1 MPQLELALATV
12 KVIEANTFPPIF
24 EEPDG
29 YTFSVKEGEQGLSV
43 GFVKVLDML
52 PRVFLDM

>member
-1 MPQLELALATV
+1 MELALVTV
-12 KVIEANTFPPIF
+12 KVREANTWPPIF

-29 YTFSVKEGEQGLSV
+29 YTFIVKEGEQGLRV

-52 PRVFLDM
+52 HTNFLDML